1 MTEDSPDA
9 GDVESTRLRELQ
21 ALAAEGLITPDEYEQ
36 HRRRIRGETGD
47 GEPVDAETA
56 EAAPPE
62 AMHGRALDLLDEL
75 INKVWSRATWDK
87 NASYY
92 LEEHAPRIVRSDD
105 PDFQW
110 IGQENERVVVTRLHA
125 LMSPDE
131 WQILPELL
139 LARRGLALH
148 ELESDRGRRGRLAAR
163 ERARRATERERRE
176 TEEWGEA
183 LERARRE
190 GQERIRREEEA
201 ERARLAR
208 EAEEESRSERG
219 GQPAPGRRRSARRRR
234 RRPAEPIEPTSGDDS
249 PAEPR
254 ATPSLAATANQ
265 GTEREVSEEPPP
277 QSVEEPH
284 AVAEEGEAL
293 PGPQAPGGDQDP
305 AGPVDGRRAELLDRV
320 RRPGRP
326 EADGAAAG
334 IEDYALRL
342 DAAGEHSL
350 ANVVSA
356 YAERVEAVDR
366 GDLPPAMSMAPAAVA
381 PEMIGAALARSRT
394 DTGIELI
401 RNALIFV
408 PVLWT
413 WLKLQSAVSAYRPSD
428 ESFFDFWAREGGQ
441 GLLGG
446 TLAGAAREV
455 AIVLVLLIAVNV
467 ILGLRRSRTVERGA
481 RIAREFAAAL
491 VHAEGAG
498 AARRIADPQDALEG
512 FVHASTELTTNLRSV
527 GELLQASVTP
537 FADSVGVTQ
546 QALREMSDAVT
557 RQERQLGEVVERLGR
572 VAEIGDQLG
581 ALQRDFAGAQDAAS
595 RSAEALAGIRDSL
608 DPSARDFAGAAV
620 TLERLAE
627 QLARMTEAMAGAIAD
642 LESGLDSSSGHL
654 REAAT
659 SMNAVATRVLDDLD
673 GRGGQ
678 GDRR

>member
-1 MTEDSPDA
+1 M
-9 GDVESTRLRELQ
+9 
-21 ALAAEGLITPDEYEQ
+21 
-36 HRRRIRGETGD
+36 
-47 GEPVDAETA
+47 
-56 EAAPPE
+56 
-62 AMHGRALDLLDEL
+62 
-75 INKVWSRATWDK
+75 
-87 NASYY
+87 
-92 LEEHAPRIVRSDD
+92 
-105 PDFQW
+105 
-110 IGQENERVVVTRLHA
+110 
-125 LMSPDE
+125 
-131 WQILPELL
+131 
-139 LARRGLALH
+139 
-148 ELESDRGRRGRLAAR
+148 
-163 ERARRATERERRE
+163 
-176 TEEWGEA
+176 
-183 LERARRE
+183 
-190 GQERIRREEEA
+190 
-201 ERARLAR
+201 
-208 EAEEESRSERG
+208 
-219 GQPAPGRRRSARRRR
+219 
-234 RRPAEPIEPTSGDDS
+234 
-249 PAEPR
+249 
-254 ATPSLAATANQ
+254 
-265 GTEREVSEEPPP
+265 SEEPPP

-305 AGPVDGRRAELLDRV
+305 AGPVDGRRAELLARV
-320 RRPGRP
+320 RERGRP
-326 EADGAAAG
+326 DGDGTAAG

-342 DAAGEHSL
+342 EAAGEHSL

-356 YAERVEAVDR
+356 YAERVEAVER
-366 GDLPPAMSMAPAAVA
+366 GDLAPAMSMAPAAVA
-381 PEMIGAALARSRT
+381 PEMIGAALARSRM
-394 DTGIELI
+394 DTGIELT

-446 TLAGAAREV
+446 TLAGAAWQV
-455 AIVLVLLIAVNV
+455 AMVLAVLIAVNV
-467 ILGLRRSRTVERGA
+467 MLGLRRSRTVERGA
-481 RIAREFAAAL
+481 RIGREFAAVLAS
-491 VHAEGAG
+491 AEAAG
-498 AARRIADPQDALEG
+498 TARRIADPQAALEG
-512 FVHASTELTTNLRSV
+512 FVHASTELTANLRSV

-537 FADSVGVTQ
+537 FADSVGVAQ

-572 VAEIGDQLG
+572 VAEIGDQLE

-627 QLARMTEAMAGAIAD
+627 QLARMTEAMAGAIAE